1 MGIDDLTPN
10 HSRPQTESEHSIL
23 SPMDYESLLAQVVQ
37 LVEDAGLLL
46 ITEWQRPEG
55 PRGSGDKADVD
66 VEIESLLKPRL
77 LQLLDCDFWGEETGH
92 RLTGARYCWVVDP
105 NDGTADFLKGHKGSA
120 ISVGLLE
127 DAQPVLGVVYA
138 PVLLDGDSDCVAWAK
153 GAPCVLRNGSPIKAT
168 LTQKEWNQ
176 DSRVMVSTA
185 ATNKPEINSELC
197 SPGCFVAMPSIA
209 YRLARVAAGD
219 GDAGVS
225 LVPVSAHDVA
235 AGHALLIGA
244 GGVLI
249 DQDGNSITY
258 VTEADMQTVSRR
270 CFGGTREACQSLA
283 SRNWG
288 KVFT

>member
-153 GAPCVLRNGSPIKAT
+153 GAPCVLRNGS
-168 LTQKEWNQ
+168 L
-176 DSRVMVSTA
+176 
-185 ATNKPEINSELC
+185 
-197 SPGCFVAMPSIA
+197 
-209 YRLARVAAGD
+209 LA
-219 GDAGVS
+219 
-225 LVPVSAHDVA
+225 LME
-235 AGHALLIGA
+235 
-244 GGVLI
+244 
-249 DQDGNSITY
+249 N
-258 VTEADMQTVSRR
+258 
-270 CFGGTREACQSLA
+270 
-283 SRNWG
+283 
-288 KVFT
+288 

>member
-168 LTQKEWNQ
+168 LAKKNGIKTAELWSALRQRTSPKSILNCAHQVALWRCPASPIGWHESQ
-176 DSRVMVSTA
+176 QVM
-185 ATNKPEINSELC
+185 
-197 SPGCFVAMPSIA
+197 GMQA
-209 YRLARVAAGD
+209 YRLCRFQHTMWLQV
-219 GDAGVS
+219 
-225 LVPVSAHDVA
+225 
-235 AGHALLIGA
+235 
-244 GGVLI
+244 
-249 DQDGNSITY
+249 
-258 VTEADMQTVSRR
+258 MR
-270 CFGGTREACQSLA
+270 C
-283 SRNWG
+283 
-288 KVFT
+288 